1 MRSLLFSGL
10 TAGLVLLQW
19 FSVALAA
26 PLDDLIAAARKEGTL
41 NFYGPSTLKAEGAQ
55 VLAQAF
61 NKRYATNINVTF
73 IPSGSMTRDVGKVA
87 TQAATGAPPE
97 WDVMVATD
105 AHHASLWLRKLQKPF
120 DYKSLGV
127 DEKLIDHDGGA
138 NFLCHHT
145 YGAA

>member
-1 MRSLLFSGL
+1 
-10 TAGLVLLQW
+10 
-19 FSVALAA
+19 
-26 PLDDLIAAARKEGTL
+26 
-41 NFYGPSTLKAEGAQ
+41 
-55 VLAQAF
+55 
-61 NKRYATNINVTF
+61 
-73 IPSGSMTRDVGKVA
+73 MTRDVGKVA

-138 NFLCHHT
+138 ISFVHQ
-145 YGAA
+145 YIAAADEGHAPPMSARR